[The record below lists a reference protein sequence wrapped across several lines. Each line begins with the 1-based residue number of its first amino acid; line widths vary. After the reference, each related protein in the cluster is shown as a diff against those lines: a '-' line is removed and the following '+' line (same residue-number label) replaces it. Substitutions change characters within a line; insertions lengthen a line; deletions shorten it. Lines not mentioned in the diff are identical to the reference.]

1 VTPSA
6 LRAAAALAL
15 LAVAPGAGAYVRSK
29 SAQNGTPL
37 FWQGRTI
44 SYVVNPG
51 PLSAGE
57 FGQDSCVEG
66 GSYASA
72 IDAVRRGFD
81 AWTRGQNACT
91 DLALSFAGTSSSQFV
106 GYRQGLA
113 NENVVVLRRGWC
125 TELVPATDGCFD
137 ADPKANPAGLCS
149 NLYNCFDDD
158 LYGRSTIALTTV
170 SYDPDS
176 GRIID
181 ADMELNGWSGNG
193 ADSAFGGEPA
203 HGWYFSCVDGADLIC
218 ETYGE
223 MSCIYIDLLSTATHE
238 AGHFIGLGHSP
249 LEAATMYYSASRG
262 ETDKRSLDD
271 DDVAGLCEI
280 YPEREKGGCGSAGG
294 AGLAG
299 ALLAAAAL
307 LPRARRRRVPA
318 DP

>member
-1 VTPSA
+1 MRTAA

-15 LAVAPGAGAYVRSK
+15 LAVAPGADAYVRSR

-37 FWQGRTI
+37 FWEGRSI

-51 PLSAGE
+51 PLSAAE

-66 GSYASA
+66 GSYARA

-81 AWTRGQNACT
+81 AWTRAQNACT

-106 GYRQGLA
+106 GYRQGQA

-125 TELVPATDGCFD
+125 TEIVPAADPCFD
-137 ADPKANPAGLCS
+137 ADPDSNAAGLCS

-158 LYGRSTIALTTV
+158 IYTRRTIALTTV
-170 SYDPDS
+170 SYNPDS

-181 ADMELNGWSGNG
+181 ADMELNGWSGGG
-193 ADSAFGGEPA
+193 ASSALGGEPA
-203 HGWYFSCVDGADLIC
+203 HGWYFSCVDGADAIC

-223 MSCIYIDLLSTATHE
+223 TPCISVDLLSTATHE
-238 AGHFIGLGHSP
+238 AGHFIGLAHSP
-249 LEAATMYYSASRG
+249 LEDATMYFSASLG
-262 ETDKRSLDD
+262 ETEKRSLDD

-280 YPEREKGGCGSAGG
+280 YPRREKGGCGSVGG

-299 ALLAAAAL
+299 VLLAAAAL
-307 LPRARRRRVPA
+307 LPRARRRRPPA
-318 DP
+318 DL